1 MANISLL
8 TLGGAAPEIFLCFF
22 STFIDIE
29 SVPKVVGPMAL
40 IGSASFNVMA
50 VTGMSIIVAGSEVKK
65 VLSRTVFGV
74 TVIFSLLAYAWLVIV
89 LVVNTPGHIDI

>member
-22 STFIDIE
+22 STFVDIE
-29 SVPKVVGPMAL
+29 SVPKVIGPMAL
-40 IGSASFNVMA
+40 IGSASFNVMV
-50 VTGMSIIVAGSEVKK
+50 VTGMSIMVVPNVKK

-89 LVVNTPGHIDI
+89 LVVNTPGLVDI